1 MKRSLA
7 ALLCLTLLTPA
18 AATAGEAGDAVFA
31 ERAPWA
37 LNQDGLTWA
46 VTVDGPDAVGF
57 QHVTDGRVT
66 LTQGI
71 DPSDQKPILQLQQQA
86 DQRNRRIGPFPMS
99 GGDPVLTYFLEEITR
114 DMARLTGGSPF
125 YIRNRLKDALFRGG
139 SLDRAENRITAVF
152 RPFEGDPNA
161 ARMGGFQNLSLT
173 FVLDRAD
180 QPIREMR
187 AETTDAT
194 GGYSNIMVLQ

>member
-1 MKRSLA
+1 MKRRLA
-7 ALLCLTLLTPA
+7 ALLSIVLLTPA
-18 AATAGEAGDAVFA
+18 YADEAGDAVFA
-31 ERAPWA
+31 ERAPWT
-37 LNQDGLTWA
+37 LDQDGLTWT
-46 VTVDGPDAVGF
+46 VNVDGPDAEGF
-57 QHVTDGRVT
+57 LHVTDGQIT

-86 DQRNRRIGPFPMS
+86 DQRSRKIGPFPS
-99 GGDPVLTYFLEEITR
+99 EGGDPVLTFFLEEITR
-114 DMARLTGGSPF
+114 DMSRLTGGSPF

-139 SLDRAENRITAVF
+139 SLDRAADHQTAVF

-161 ARMGGFQNLSLT
+161 AKMGGFQNLSLT
-173 FVLDRAD
+173 FVLDQPD

-187 AETTDAT
+187 AETMDAT